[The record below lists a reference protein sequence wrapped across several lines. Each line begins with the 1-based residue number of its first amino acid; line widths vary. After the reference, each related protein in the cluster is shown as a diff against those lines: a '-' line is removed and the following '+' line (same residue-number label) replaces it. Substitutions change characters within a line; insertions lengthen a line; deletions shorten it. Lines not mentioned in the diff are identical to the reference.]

1 MMGIKT
7 QPDGIES
14 AEGRLSSPHVP
25 VATHYKIGDWSV
37 RPDTNELSLGERIV
51 KLEPKAMEVLNYLAA
66 RPGEVVS
73 REELEAAVWTGVV
86 VGYDTL
92 TGAIQKL
99 RKAFKDDSRNPR
111 FIETISKKGY
121 RVVATVIHGNLQ
133 PADTR
138 PPVKNESTTKS
149 ELPKL
154 TLIRVSLYT
163 AALLLAAALLWL
175 TPWKNGEDVVP
186 SDSRSIAVLP
196 FENLSEDPEQDYFA
210 NGITEDLITDLSKV
224 TGLRVVASN
233 SVFTYQNSV
242 ETEQKIGTDLRVRY
256 IVRGNVRRENERL
269 RINVRL
275 LDVRD
280 GSNRWAERYD
290 RSISG
295 IFQLQ
300 DEITRQVV
308 SALQI
313 ELSVDERQRIID
325 NYATSVVAYDLYL
338 KGLDHYG
345 RRSGED
351 NALAQY
357 YFQRA
362 IDSEPDFARAYA
374 GLALTYALNSINGW
388 GSSLDRSLAQAESL
402 ALKAKQLNPGL
413 PQAYF
418 VLGVV
423 EMYKLNH
430 PKAIREL
437 EKAIK
442 LKPSYA
448 DAYGLLA
455 WILHFAGRP
464 EEGLHAMDKA
474 IDLNPRVPGIYL
486 MVQGALQYELEDFPK
501 AIHLLEQAVEIN
513 PGFQLARVFLA
524 ASYAAEERLQDARWQ
539 VIEIIALNPEFS
551 LTTVEQGSPIRDPDY
566 RERLL
571 RDLRRA
577 GLQH

>member
-1 MMGIKT
+1 
-7 QPDGIES
+7 
-14 AEGRLSSPHVP
+14 
-25 VATHYKIGDWSV
+25 
-37 RPDTNELSLGERIV
+37 
-51 KLEPKAMEVLNYLAA
+51 
-66 RPGEVVS
+66 
-73 REELEAAVWTGVV
+73 VWTGVV